1 MSVLLFRST
10 GFDRAARRYLK
21 KNPAA
26 AADLEIALTRL
37 ADDPT
42 HPALRTH
49 RLQGPLEGSLA
60 CSAGYDLRIVFRL
73 VRHEGKEAVLLQTV
87 GTHDEVY

>member
-1 MSVLLFRST
+1 MSVLLFRSI

-26 AADLEIALTRL
+26 AADLEIALRRL
-37 ADDPT
+37 ADDPAQ
-42 HPALRTH
+42 PALRTH
-49 RLQGPLEGSLA
+49 RLKGTLEGSFA
-60 CSAGYDLRIVFRL
+60 CSAGYDLRIMFRM
-73 VRHEGKEAVLLQTV
+73 VRHEGKEAVLLQTL